1 MSPGTLSPLSNVKA
15 LAFDVFGTVVDWRS
29 SVVEELVVRAFR
41 KLSTN
46 LPEHLRSRLATISE
60 EDWEKFA
67 QQWRD
72 TYSSFCKNFNPEV
85 DAWRTVDEH
94 HHDSLVNL
102 LNEWGLEGLY
112 TPTEVKSLSLVWHRL
127 SPWPDSP
134 DGLQQLSA
142 RMVTTTLSNGNLAL
156 LRDLRDYSSLRFR
169 RLLSAEMF
177 GAYKPSQAVYGG
189 AVSELGLEPHEVAM
203 VAAHLKDLKAARG
216 CGLRT
221 IYVERKQEEEWSP
234 DDDNYKEAR
243 EWVDLWISEGEDG
256 FVELAR
262 RI

>member
-1 MSPGTLSPLSNVKA
+1 MSPGALSPLSNVRA
-15 LAFDVFGTVVDWRS
+15 LTFDVFGTVVDWRS

-46 LPEHLRSRLATISE
+46 LPEHVRSRLETINE

-67 QQWRD
+67 QQWRN
-72 TYSSFCKNFNPEV
+72 TYSSFCKSFDPDK
-85 DAWRTVDEH
+85 DAWRSVDDH
-94 HHDSLVNL
+94 HHDSLVDL
-102 LNEWGLEGLY
+102 LKEWGLEGLY

-134 DGLQQLSA
+134 DGLQQLGE
-142 RMVTTTLSNGNLAL
+142 RMVTATLSNGNLAL
-156 LRDLRDYSSLRFR
+156 LRDLKDYSSLKFEK
-169 RLLSAEMF
+169 LFSAEMF
-177 GAYKPSQAVYGG
+177 GAYKPNPIVYHG
-189 AVSELGLEPHEVAM
+189 AVTELGLESHEVAM
-203 VAAHLKDLKAARG
+203 VAAHLKDLKAARE

-234 DDDNYKEAR
+234 DDESYKEAK
-243 EWVDLWISEGEDG
+243 EWVDLWISEAEDG